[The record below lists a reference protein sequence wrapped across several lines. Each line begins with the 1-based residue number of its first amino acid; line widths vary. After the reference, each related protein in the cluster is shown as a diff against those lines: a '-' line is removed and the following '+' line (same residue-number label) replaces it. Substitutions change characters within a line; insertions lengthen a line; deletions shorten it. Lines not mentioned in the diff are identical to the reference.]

1 MQDNWGLDE
10 DKFLESIRYGDKI
23 PGDTLD
29 EVEVDTSSEVID
41 VDSSEVIS
49 YNLTDEVMSP
59 CSASSGSVSSDQ
71 YEDHNHN
78 VKVVQLVGI
87 IPAGVKVRAGHVS
100 LIVDLSSVVVCVEKL
115 GLHSIYVSAVM

>member
-1 MQDNWGLDE
+1 MLQDNWGLDE

-59 CSASSGSVSSDQ
+59 CSASSSGSVSSDQ

-100 LIVDLSSVVVCVEKL
+100 SMFNL
-115 GLHSIYVSAVM
+115 